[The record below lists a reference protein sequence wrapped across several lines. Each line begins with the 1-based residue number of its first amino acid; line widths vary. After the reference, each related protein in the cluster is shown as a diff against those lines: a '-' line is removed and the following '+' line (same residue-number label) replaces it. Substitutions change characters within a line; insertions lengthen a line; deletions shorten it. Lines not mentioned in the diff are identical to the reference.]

1 MSEKQAKDWG
11 IHGGIQMDEKELL
24 QMLADNKYYEI
35 ALNSLMEYIG
45 ENSRRF
51 ERDDL
56 ERRARILE
64 LQLRD
69 WNEKHDLGEEVRD
82 KIEEAL
88 SLIVTDEELAVEEIP
103 SEDEDSEVGL
113 PIYKISSY
121 PSDPTLEGLYI
132 KKKRDEF
139 VIPRFQRGWVW
150 SATQASRLIESFLL
164 GLPVP
169 SIFVYKEATGKQLII
184 DGQQRLKTIWGYFDG
199 VLPDGNPF
207 YLRGVDPQWNGL
219 SYADLKEADKIRLR
233 DSILR
238 VVIVEQVD
246 PKDITSIYHIFERLN
261 TGGTGLTTQEVRNC
275 SYHGP
280 FNDML
285 FKLNEYET
293 WRLIFGLPKPD
304 ARMRD
309 LELITRFFALGET
322 EYSKPMKGFLN
333 RFMGRHQWEGE
344 NDVYE
349 RLFKDTVDK
358 VHGALGGRPFHIK
371 RGINAAVF
379 DSVMV
384 AFSKNAKIPSN
395 ISQRYKKLLSNKT
408 YAETIKAHTT
418 DTDTVKQRLE
428 LAEEVLFH

>member
-1 MSEKQAKDWG
+1 
-11 IHGGIQMDEKELL
+11 MDKIEIIK
-24 QMLADNKYYEI
+24 MLADRKYYEV
-35 ALNSLMEYIG
+35 AFNSLMEYLG
-45 ENSRRF
+45 ENKRMF
-51 ERDDL
+51 EKDDL

-64 LQLRD
+64 LQMRD
-69 WNEKHDLGEEVRD
+69 WAEKHHLDKEEVTS

-88 SLIVTDEELAVEEIP
+88 KLLVTDEELAVEDIP
-103 SEDEDSEVGL
+103 SEDEDSEEGL

-121 PSDPTLEGLYI
+121 PSDPTLEGLLL

-139 VIPRFQRGWVW
+139 VVPHFQRGWVW
-150 SATQASRLIESFLL
+150 SATQASRLVESFLL

-184 DGQQRLKTIWGYFDG
+184 DGQQRLKTIWGFFEG
-199 VLPDGNPF
+199 VLPDGSQF

-219 SYADLKEADKIRLR
+219 TYNDLKEADKIRFR

-246 PKDITSIYHIFERLN
+246 PQDITSIYHIFERLN

-275 SYHGP
+275 IYHGP

-285 FKLNEYET
+285 LEINGYDK
-293 WRLIFGLPKPD
+293 WRHIFGINKPD
-304 ARMRD
+304 ARLRD
-309 LELITRFFALGET
+309 IELIIRFLALHEMK
-322 EYSKPMKGFLN
+322 YSKPMKGFLN
-333 RFMGRHQWEGE
+333 TFMGEHQRESKIEGHKK
-344 NDVYE
+344 
-349 RLFKDTVDK
+349 LFTDTVDK
-358 VHGALGGRPFHIK
+358 VYEALGPKPFHVK

-384 AFSKNAKIPSN
+384 AFAKHSKIPKD
-395 ISQRYKKLLSNKT
+395 IGQRYKKLIFNKS
-408 YAETIKAHTT
+408 YADFIKAHTT

-428 LAEEVLFH
+428 LAQEVLFH

>member
-1 MSEKQAKDWG
+1 MNV
-11 IHGGIQMDEKELL
+11 KELL
-24 QMLADNKYYEI
+24 QMLEDNKYYEV
-35 ALNSLMEYIG
+35 ALNSLMEYVG
-45 ENSRRF
+45 ENARRF
-51 ERDDL
+51 EHDDL

-69 WNEKHDLGEEVRD
+69 WNKRHDLGEEVRD

-88 SLIVTDEELAVEEIP
+88 RLIVTDEELAVEDIP

-169 SIFVYKEATGKQLII
+169 SIFVYKEVTGKQLVI

-199 VLPDGNPF
+199 ELPDGSPF
-207 YLRGVDPQWNGL
+207 HLRGVDPQWNGL
-219 SYADLKEADKIRLR
+219 SYAELKEADKIRFR

-246 PKDITSIYHIFERLN
+246 PKDMTSIYHIFERLN

-285 FKLNEYET
+285 FKLNEYKT

-309 LELITRFFALGET
+309 LELITRFFALRET

-333 RFMGRHQWEGE
+333 RFMGRHQWESE
-344 NDVYE
+344 NDAYE

-358 VHGALGGRPFHIK
+358 VHGALGARPFHIK

-384 AFSKNAKIPSN
+384 AFSKNVKIPGN
-395 ISQRYKKLLSNKT
+395 IIERYEKLLSNNT

-428 LAEEVLFH
+428 LAEKVLFH